1 MTGAWRLGLRK
12 SSPIHGGL
20 WRERLEISISTPDRA
35 TLLTTAVVLAF
46 ICDKY
51 IAPIDEVVV
60 FVVVEEDEAEALL
73 YLADYQDRIFN
84 PPLSTGTRLSAKGI
98 TCGSDGWR

>member
-1 MTGAWRLGLRK
+1 MRK